1 MASENDRLPRKL
13 SAILY
18 ADVAG
23 YSRLMGDNED
33 RTHRLLRDYLDLIA
47 TIVSSN
53 SGRVVHYA
61 GDAVLAEFST
71 ATQALECSVNIQ
83 NKLKAKNLKIRVNE
97 QIRFRIGVNLGE
109 VIVDRNDIYG
119 DGVNVAARL
128 ESLATPGGVC
138 ISESVKA
145 AVGNKLS
152 YRYEFMGER
161 HVKNIAQPVR
171 LYRVCL
177 DGNEP
182 SRYNELPS
190 KPSVAVLPFTN
201 MSGDPQQEYFSDGI
215 TEDVITQLSKFRGLF
230 VIARNSSF
238 VYKDRA
244 VRAQDV
250 GEELRVAYVVE
261 GSVRRSGNRVRV
273 TAQLVEAA
281 TGNQLWADRYDREL
295 EDIFA
300 VQDELTETIAATVGG
315 RVAADGT
322 RRVRARTDANAYDLV
337 LRGQALHFR
346 VVKEANEEA
355 RHVLERALELD
366 PDNARAHA
374 LLGAVHILDYS
385 FGWSADLKKS
395 LNRALEHGQR
405 SVRLDS
411 TDSQAHAHLG
421 ETYLELG
428 KLEQA
433 RIHFE
438 KGVALNPADIVSRAL
453 YSIYFRYT
461 GNAESAIEQLSEVE
475 RLDPFELS
483 WVPWFRGMAYYHLQ
497 RYDEAIDSLMRV
509 DEPISDVCLY
519 LAASYGQIGRVDEA
533 HALLQEYLS
542 VSKQEMPAY
551 PGDMFEDWEPQWRSY
566 YTYEPYNDDLCAG
579 LRKAWRVD

>member
-1 MASENDRLPRKL
+1 
-13 SAILY
+13 
-18 ADVAG
+18 
-23 YSRLMGDNED
+23 MGDDED
-33 RTHRLLRDYLDLIA
+33 RTHRLLRSYLDLIA
-47 TIVSSN
+47 ETISSHGGN
-53 SGRVVHYA
+53 VVHYA

-71 ATQALECSVNIQ
+71 ATQALECSIDIQ
-83 NKLKAKNLKIRVNE
+83 SKLKAENQGVPE
-97 QIRFRIGVNLGE
+97 GQQIQFRIGVNLGE
-109 VIVDRNDIYG
+109 VIADRNDIFG
-119 DGVNVAARL
+119 DDVNVAARL
-128 ESLATPGGVC
+128 ESLATPGGIC
-138 ISESVKA
+138 ISESVRA

-152 YRYEFMGER
+152 HQYNFMGER
-161 HVKNIAQPVR
+161 RVKNITQPVR

-177 DGNEP
+177 DNDKP
-182 SRYNELPS
+182 SGDELPS
-190 KPSVAVLPFTN
+190 KPSIAVLPFTN
-201 MSGDPQQEYFSDGI
+201 RSGDPEQEYFSDGI

-230 VIARNSSF
+230 VIARHSSF
-238 VYKDRA
+238 VYKGRA

-273 TAQLVEAA
+273 TAQLVEASS
-281 TGNQLWADRYDREL
+281 GNHLWAERYDREL

-322 RRVRARTDANAYDLV
+322 SQARMRTNGNAYDLV

-346 VVKEANEEA
+346 VVKDANEQA
-355 RHVLERALELD
+355 RHILKQALELD
-366 PDNARAHA
+366 PNNARAHA
-374 LLGAVHILDYS
+374 LLGAVHMLDYS
-385 FGWSADLKKS
+385 SEWSTDPKKS
-395 LNRALEHGQR
+395 LDLALEHGMR
-405 SVRLDS
+405 SVQLDN

-453 YSIYFRYT
+453 YSIYCRYI
-461 GNAESAIEQLSEVE
+461 GKADQAIEQLSEVE

-483 WVPWFRGMAYYHLQ
+483 WVPWFRGMAYYHLH

-509 DEPISDVCLY
+509 DEPINEVRLY
-519 LAASYGQIGRVDEA
+519 LAASYGQIDRIDEA
-533 HALLQEYLS
+533 YTLLQEYLK
-542 VSKQEMPAY
+542 VSKREMPAY
-551 PGDMFEDWEPQWRSY
+551 PGDTFEDWEPRWRDY
-566 YTYEPYNDDLCAG
+566 YTYQPYSDDLCAG
-579 LRKAWRVD
+579 LRKAWQVDQ